1 MRHSTAGVFLAL
13 TLPYCVAAQL
23 AKPGQADCL
32 SPEKLTTA
40 ERKLCLVEQI
50 EEAEQRIEALLQ
62 ELLARSETDE
72 RKSLR
77 TAQKAWVTYRDA
89 ECEAFARMAGF
100 APIGSGFGV
109 QVGMCEQSK
118 NAARAKDLAVQLRL
132 LMERSGE
139 R

>member
-1 MRHSTAGVFLAL
+1 M
-13 TLPYCVAAQL
+13 AAQL

-40 ERKLCLVEQI
+40 ERKQCLVEQMD
-50 EEAEQRIEALLQ
+50 EGEQRVEGLLQ
-62 ELLARSETDE
+62 ELLARSERDE
-72 RKSLR
+72 RSALR
-77 TAQKAWVTYRDA
+77 AAQKAWVTYRDA

-109 QVGMCEQSK
+109 QVGMCAQSK
-118 NAARAKDLAVQLRL
+118 NADRAKDLAVQLRL
-132 LMERSGE
+132 LKERSGK